1 MKLVIIDYGMGNIKS
16 LISAYN
22 YIGVHNIILS
32 NNYQEIK
39 SADKILLPG
48 VGSFFQAMQNIKNL
62 ELDKYLEEIVLSNK
76 KPILGIC
83 LGMQLLGSNSEEDGF
98 TEGLHFI
105 EASCKKFKQSTLKV
119 PHVGFNQVNINTNSK
134 LFSGLE
140 DKSDFYFTH
149 SYKMSTEKNINES
162 TCIYGDNFVAAF
174 EYDNILGTQFHPELS
189 QTNGLQILKNFIE
202 KF

>member
-22 YIGVHNIILS
+22 YIGVNNIILS

-76 KPILGIC
+76 NPIISIC
-83 LGMQLLGSNSEEDGF
+83 LVMQLFVSNSE
-98 TEGLHFI
+98 
-105 EASCKKFKQSTLKV
+105 
-119 PHVGFNQVNINTNSK
+119 
-134 LFSGLE
+134 
-140 DKSDFYFTH
+140 
-149 SYKMSTEKNINES
+149 KNR
-162 TCIYGDNFVAAF
+162 F
-174 EYDNILGTQFHPELS
+174 
-189 QTNGLQILKNFIE
+189 
-202 KF
+202 